1 MKQYCKTWVEFVAFN
16 GLKTDAVDAAAAQL
30 LKFAQR
36 VDTTRCGEPSAL
48 LVITAGG
55 YGYRRPDGVTVVPIG
70 VLGP

>member
-1 MKQYCKTWVEFVAFN
+1 
-16 GLKTDAVDAAAAQL
+16 VDAAAKQL

-55 YGYRRPDGVTVVPIG
+55 YGYRRPDGVTVVPVG
-70 VLGP
+70 ALGP